1 MFMNVRWYFPD
12 GRTAQSALRRARPR
26 HSRRTAPGV
35 GWWDCQPMLRHRAL
49 GGRQGRVRL
58 PGRRW
63 ATGALRVD
71 VADTFR

>member
-1 MFMNVRWYFPD
+1 MIRNTMWYVQGD
-12 GRTAQSALRRARPR
+12 EVAQPALRRARAR

-63 ATGALRVD
+63 ATGALRGQSG
-71 VADTFR
+71 